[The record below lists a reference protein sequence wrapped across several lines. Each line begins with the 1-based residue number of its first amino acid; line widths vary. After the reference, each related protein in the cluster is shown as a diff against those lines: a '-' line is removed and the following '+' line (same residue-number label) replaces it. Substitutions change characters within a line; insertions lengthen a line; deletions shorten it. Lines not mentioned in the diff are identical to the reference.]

1 MSRSSTIVR
10 GIAVMATSAALA
22 GCATGGSRPSSTAA
36 GPPTYEEAQAAAE
49 KAAQAARERSR
60 GMTFEQ
66 FEAATYKE
74 PFPGGKYIVNG
85 DTPIVNSKH
94 LREFFEKQVQQEPA
108 PVAGSLIVNQVGG
121 LDTIWNSTEKYT
133 LTYCVSTEFGPH
145 HDQVVT
151 DIAAATQA
159 WEQVA
164 DVRYTHV
171 EAQDASCTASNQNV
185 VFDVRPVDVGGQYLA
200 RAFFPNEPRSTRNVL
215 IDKTSFELNPGDKLQ
230 LTGILRHELGHTIG
244 FRHEHTRPKSG
255 TCFED
260 NNWRPL
266 TDYDPFSV
274 MHYPQCNGRGDWS
287 LTLTDNDKTGAACLY
302 GPAPG
307 FNVNP
312 AACPGG
318 KLPGGSGP
326 TPGKALTE
334 SFQNQSVGAGAEK
347 PYGPFAVTAGTLFQA
362 NMTGRRPAGDPDLY
376 VRFGQPPTTGVYA
389 CRPYLSGATERCAVD
404 VPAGETQAF
413 VMVRGYLPGHYNLRV
428 THTPPAT
435 TVSLATH

>member
-85 DTPIVNSKH
+85 DTPIVDSKR

-164 DVRYTHV
+164 DIRYTHV

-215 IDKTSFELNPGDKLQ
+215 IDNTSFELNPG
-230 LTGILRHELGHTIG
+230 
-244 FRHEHTRPKSG
+244 
-255 TCFED
+255 
-260 NNWRPL
+260 
-266 TDYDPFSV
+266 
-274 MHYPQCNGRGDWS
+274 
-287 LTLTDNDKTGAACLY
+287 
-302 GPAPG
+302 
-307 FNVNP
+307 
-312 AACPGG
+312 
-318 KLPGGSGP
+318 
-326 TPGKALTE
+326 
-334 SFQNQSVGAGAEK
+334 
-347 PYGPFAVTAGTLFQA
+347 TA
-362 NMTGRRPAGDPDLY
+362 R
-376 VRFGQPPTTGVYA
+376 
-389 CRPYLSGATERCAVD
+389 S
-404 VPAGETQAF
+404 
-413 VMVRGYLPGHYNLRV
+413 
-428 THTPPAT
+428 
-435 TVSLATH
+435 